1 MSTNDGKKGKSK
13 FGFKG
18 LNGLKNL
25 TKKSVKSVQKNDT
38 VKHFTGS
45 PQQNDTNNETGRQS
59 SSSFSFGSNKNNGSS
74 NKSRKRTLSLG
85 KKKKIERPKLPK
97 LNLAEYTYPKQ
108 ILIPS
113 ESWGEQQYDKED
125 QQIHQYLQTKYQ
137 NDISKLSFFPSDI
150 ILRFT
155 ISQRGMTP
163 FSERKKETEIH
174 FKTYLKYHA
183 GNHYDDILTNEILN
197 SNKSLSSLKD
207 DVKALPLFI
216 YGQDKEGHPIF
227 WDDGIHINILYI
239 YIHISTAKLRCI
251 LNRLSIFKKC
261 STQYI

>member
-1 MSTNDGKKGKSK
+1 MSSSGTDGKKKSK
-13 FGFKG
+13 FKFKNGF
-18 LNGLKNL
+18 KNL
-25 TKKSVKSVQKNDT
+25 TKSVKKNDT

-45 PQQNDTNNETGRQS
+45 PKQDEPGSSRQS
-59 SSSFSFGSNKNNGSS
+59 SSSFSFGSNKNGN

-97 LNLAEYTYPKQ
+97 LNLAEYTYPKE

-125 QQIHQYLQTKYQ
+125 RQIHQYLKTKYQ
-137 NDISKLSFFPSDI
+137 NEIHKLSFFPSDI

-163 FSERKKETEIH
+163 FSERKKETELH

-183 GNHYDDILTNEILN
+183 GNHYDDILTNEMLN
-197 SNKSLSSLKD
+197 SNKSLSSLQD

-227 WDDGIHINILYI
+227 WDDGILYI
-239 YIHISTAKLRCI
+239 IYFAKLRRKY
-251 LNRLSIFKKC
+251 N
-261 STQYI
+261 